1 MKNNK
6 VLTIVLICIC
16 SIFTILL
23 SIFLV
28 VSIKDKNKF
37 TFNFDFFKKGESNNL
52 IYNESFDDINKNV
65 NIKVSS
71 SNIYIKNSSD
81 NKAIL
86 KMYGSEKSKDDLKVT
101 NEEVDK
107 VILYLPE
114 TFDKKIN
121 IENSYGDAKIEKF
134 ENVILNAKISSGDIN
149 VDTVKEI
156 NIDNDYGDVFIKK
169 VETAKINA
177 SAGDIKIDE
186 VNNINADNN
195 YGDIKIK
202 NVYNYINLN
211 CDCGDIKIN
220 NAALNKNSV
229 IKDDYGDIT
238 ISNIKNVYIDSK
250 TDYGDN
256 DINNN
261 DRKSDVVLKIKNNC
275 GDIKVN

>member
-6 VLTIVLICIC
+6 AITIILICIC

-37 TFNFDFFKKGESNNL
+37 TFNFGFLKKGESNNL

-101 NEEVDK
+101 NEEDLNINVESKGCIGFCFNNEADK

-134 ENVILNAKISSGDIN
+134 E
-149 VDTVKEI
+149 
-156 NIDNDYGDVFIKK
+156 KK
-169 VETAKINA
+169 KLI
-177 SAGDIKIDE
+177 
-186 VNNINADNN
+186 
-195 YGDIKIK
+195 
-202 NVYNYINLN
+202 
-211 CDCGDIKIN
+211 
-220 NAALNKNSV
+220 
-229 IKDDYGDIT
+229 
-238 ISNIKNVYIDSK
+238 
-250 TDYGDN
+250 
-256 DINNN
+256 
-261 DRKSDVVLKIKNNC
+261 
-275 GDIKVN
+275 

>member
-52 IYNESFDDINKNV
+52 IYNESFDDINKKNDTV
-65 NIKVSS
+65 TVKVLE
-71 SNIYIKNSSD
+71 NDYFYFDFMKDIKNSSD

-101 NEEVDK
+101 NEEDLNINVESKGCIGFCFNNEVDK

-156 NIDNDYGDVFIKK
+156 VLEISGLMPNTSVRNTMIPQSMKKHRNPTNPNLIICSINFFILLIYSHFAF
-169 VETAKINA
+169 VPQ
-177 SAGDIKIDE
+177 
-186 VNNINADNN
+186 
-195 YGDIKIK
+195 
-202 NVYNYINLN
+202 
-211 CDCGDIKIN
+211 
-220 NAALNKNSV
+220 
-229 IKDDYGDIT
+229 IT
-238 ISNIKNVYIDSK
+238 
-250 TDYGDN
+250 
-256 DINNN
+256 
-261 DRKSDVVLKIKNNC
+261 L
-275 GDIKVN
+275 

>member
-6 VLTIVLICIC
+6 ALTIVLICIC

-37 TFNFDFFKKGESNNL
+37 TLGESNNL

-101 NEEVDK
+101 NEEDLNINVESKGCIGFCFNNEADK

-121 IENSYGDAKIEKF
+121 IENSYGDAKIEK
-134 ENVILNAKISSGDIN
+134 LHL
-149 VDTVKEI
+149 
-156 NIDNDYGDVFIKK
+156 IKK
-169 VETAKINA
+169 
-177 SAGDIKIDE
+177 
-186 VNNINADNN
+186 
-195 YGDIKIK
+195 
-202 NVYNYINLN
+202 
-211 CDCGDIKIN
+211 
-220 NAALNKNSV
+220 
-229 IKDDYGDIT
+229 
-238 ISNIKNVYIDSK
+238 
-250 TDYGDN
+250 
-256 DINNN
+256 
-261 DRKSDVVLKIKNNC
+261 
-275 GDIKVN
+275 

>member
-71 SNIYIKNSSD
+71 SNIYIKSSND
-81 NKAIL
+81 NKVIL

-101 NEEVDK
+101 NEEDLNINVESKGCIGFCFNNEADK

-121 IENSYGDAKIEKF
+121 IEK
-134 ENVILNAKISSGDIN
+134 
-149 VDTVKEI
+149 
-156 NIDNDYGDVFIKK
+156 
-169 VETAKINA
+169 
-177 SAGDIKIDE
+177 
-186 VNNINADNN
+186 
-195 YGDIKIK
+195 
-202 NVYNYINLN
+202 
-211 CDCGDIKIN
+211 
-220 NAALNKNSV
+220 
-229 IKDDYGDIT
+229 
-238 ISNIKNVYIDSK
+238 
-250 TDYGDN
+250 
-256 DINNN
+256 
-261 DRKSDVVLKIKNNC
+261 
-275 GDIKVN
+275 